1 MKNVV
6 CPICGNVCIKYG
18 KNKSGSQRWFCKNC
32 SSIYTPKI
40 DNSSKQLHIFLKW
53 LFGKQAQKEMPG
65 DGRSFRRKT
74 SRFWDIWPLPPKIET
89 QRDVVYVD
97 GIYLGRKVC
106 ILICCDEKH
115 VLGWYLCRYEN
126 ARAWKTLM
134 SRIAEPVMVVSD
146 GGTGFTKALRKA
158 WPKAKHQRCLFHV
171 FCQIKRYTTS
181 KPKTAA
187 GIELYVLA
195 KDLLHLETKEDKDN
209 WVTRFIEW
217 MQKYNR
223 FLSQLTYDEYGNS
236 RYTHERLIK
245 AQNSVMR
252 LLKEGTMFTYF
263 DEQLKN
269 DLDRIPRTNNQIEGG
284 INSRLREMLRV
295 HRGLSVERRIKAVFW
310 WCYMHSPEPL
320 SASEILKVMPTD
332 KSIADI
338 YRKMTNQE
346 KLSGSIPDWGD
357 AIVWSELHN
366 SGEYPSYWD

>member
-1 MKNVV
+1 M
-6 CPICGNVCIKYG
+6 
-18 KNKSGSQRWFCKNC
+18 
-32 SSIYTPKI
+32 
-40 DNSSKQLHIFLKW
+40 
-53 LFGKQAQKEMPG
+53 
-65 DGRSFRRKT
+65 
-74 SRFWDIWPLPPKIET
+74 
-89 QRDVVYVD
+89 
-97 GIYLGRKVC
+97 
-106 ILICCDEKH
+106 
-115 VLGWYLCRYEN
+115 
-126 ARAWKTLM
+126 
-134 SRIAEPVMVVSD
+134 
-146 GGTGFTKALRKA
+146 
-158 WPKAKHQRCLFHV
+158 

-195 KDLLHLETKEDKDN
+195 KDLLHLETKGEKDA
-209 WVTRFIEW
+209 WVTRFIDW

-245 AQNSVMR
+245 AQNSIMR

-263 DEQLKN
+263 DEQLRLEIDK
-269 DLDRIPRTNNQIEGG
+269 IPRTNNQIEGG

-320 SASEILKVMPTD
+320 SATEILKVMPTD
-332 KSIADI
+332 KSIAEI

-357 AIVWSELHN
+357 AIVWSELHH

>member
-1 MKNVV
+1 MKHVV
-6 CPICGNVCIKYG
+6 CPVCGNVCIKYG
-18 KNKSGSQRWFCKNC
+18 KNKSGSQRWFCKSC
-32 SSIYTPKI
+32 SSICTPKI
-40 DNSSKQLHIFLKW
+40 DNSSKQLQVFLRW
-53 LFGKQAQKEMPG
+53 LFGKQSQKDMSGE
-65 DGRSFRRKT
+65 GRSFRRKT
-74 SRFWDIWPLPPKIET
+74 SQFWDIWPLPPKIET
-89 QRDVVYVD
+89 QMDVVYVD
-97 GIYLGRKVC
+97 GIYLSRKAC
-106 ILICCDEKH
+106 ILICCDDKH

-146 GGTGFTKALRKA
+146 GGTGFTKALKKA

-195 KDLLHLETKEDKDN
+195 KDLLHLETKKEKDA

-245 AQNSVMR
+245 AQNSIMR

-263 DEQLKN
+263 DEQLRLEIDK
-269 DLDRIPRTNNQIEGG
+269 IPRTNNQIEGG

-320 SASEILKVMPTD
+320 SATEILKVMPTD
-332 KSIADI
+332 KSIAEI

-357 AIVWSELHN
+357 AIVWSELHH